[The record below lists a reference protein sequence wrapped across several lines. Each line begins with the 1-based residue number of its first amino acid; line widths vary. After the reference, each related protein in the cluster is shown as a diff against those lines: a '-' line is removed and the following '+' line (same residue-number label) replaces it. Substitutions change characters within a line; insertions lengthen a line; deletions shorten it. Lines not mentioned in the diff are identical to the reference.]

1 MFSMT
6 TEYALRAALDLAAHP
21 GDPQSAKAIA
31 EATRAPASYV
41 ARVLQ
46 TLARKGLVTSQRG
59 RTGGYDLARPAH
71 EITLYDIVAAIDPI
85 QRFTD
90 DPGKVAETRERLRS
104 LHVKLDEI
112 AEGAVSQL
120 QAVTL
125 ADLSSESRR
134 P

>member
-6 TEYALRAALDLAAHP
+6 TEYALRATLDLAAHP
-21 GDPQSAKAIA
+21 GNPQSAKAIA

-46 TLARKGLVTSQRG
+46 ILAREGLVTSRRG
-59 RTGGYDLARPAH
+59 RTGGYHLARPADQ
-71 EITLYDIVAAIDPI
+71 ITLLDIVNAIDPI
-85 QRFTD
+85 HRFED
-90 DPGKVAETRERLRS
+90 DPLKVAETRARLRS

-112 AEGAVSQL
+112 AGSAVAQL
-120 QAVTL
+120 RAVTL
-125 ADLSSESRR
+125 ADLA

>member
-1 MFSMT
+1 MFSLT

-21 GDPQSAKAIA
+21 GNPQSAKAIA

-46 TLARKGLVTSQRG
+46 ILAREGLVTSRRG
-59 RTGGYDLARPAH
+59 RTGGYHLARPADQ
-71 EITLYDIVAAIDPI
+71 ITLLDIVNAIDPI
-85 QRFTD
+85 HRFED
-90 DPGKVAETRERLRS
+90 DPLKVAETRARLRS

-112 AEGAVSQL
+112 AGSAVAQL
-120 QAVTL
+120 RRVTL
-125 ADLSSESRR
+125 ADLA

>member
-1 MFSMT
+1 MFSLT

-21 GDPQSAKAIA
+21 GNPQSAKAIA

-46 TLARKGLVTSQRG
+46 ILAREGLVTSRRG
-59 RTGGYDLARPAH
+59 RTGGYHLARPADQ
-71 EITLYDIVAAIDPI
+71 ITLLDIVNAIDPI
-85 QRFTD
+85 HRFED
-90 DPGKVAETRERLRS
+90 DPLKVAETRARLRS

-112 AEGAVSQL
+112 AGSAVAQL
-120 QAVTL
+120 RAVTL
-125 ADLSSESRR
+125 ADLA